1 MFVGQSSWFY
11 ELLKNSRG
19 RYGAIG
25 KVQVRKYVRLSLLYM
40 CIKFHACSRNQL
52 FYMNFWKILGGA
64 VELFGQAQ
72 VLGDSLSS
80 SWWSFF
86 YIWSCTV
93 KLRAFHSS
101 WPDGQNGRPSRPHH
115 VTQLQDFNNF
125 SSWRG
130 QDATQRIWSRWNENP
145 WRSALHSKACT
156 AHFLGGAV
164 EFFWNFKSRDVFFS
178 GFCMCVQNFIAV
190 RETIRINSTRT
201 QFSRWRYWVI
211 LLFTCLIPQKYK
223 IFRQSWCVCEKW
235 GVFEFSEGVKLGFK
249 EA

>member
-1 MFVGQSSWFY
+1 MSGGQTSHLYDFLKFLGGAVELFGNCKHAYWFVSVCSTHVPKFMFVGQSSWFY

-64 VELFGQAQ
+64 VKLFGQAQ

-101 WPDGQNGRPSRPHH
+101 WPDDQNVRPATPTSC
-115 VTQLQDFNNF
+115 
-125 SSWRG
+125 
-130 QDATQRIWSRWNENP
+130 DA
-145 WRSALHSKACT
+145 A
-156 AHFLGGAV
+156 
-164 EFFWNFKSRDVFFS
+164 
-178 GFCMCVQNFIAV
+178 
-190 RETIRINSTRT
+190 TR
-201 QFSRWRYWVI
+201 F
-211 LLFTCLIPQKYK
+211 
-223 IFRQSWCVCEKW
+223 
-235 GVFEFSEGVKLGFK
+235 
-249 EA
+249 